1 MTRKDYITFAKFH
14 GDFIFEL
21 CNSSKV
27 LPKNLT
33 YIDRLLK
40 NHLISIFKTDNRAF
54 DIGRYKTFIYDYL
67 IKEYGFDMKQFENNT
82 PKLDLFSFFEGK
94 TIAYGIFEDRFGN
107 LKRQFRVNITGK
119 VESNTLTLDE
129 DFLYDDGEQAN
140 RIWKIKKITDKNK
153 VIYQGQADDIE
164 GEASGSISGNTLN
177 WSYDIY
183 LNIKGSNI
191 KVHFNDWIYKQ
202 SEDLAIN
209 RAYVS
214 KFGINI
220 GSVTLV
226 FLRGNAMKSIG
237 SLNLNKW

>member
-1 MTRKDYITFAKFH
+1 MFSIKKNIYKLRSLLTFF
-14 GDFIFEL
+14 
-21 CNSSKV
+21 
-27 LPKNLT
+27 
-33 YIDRLLK
+33 LLL
-40 NHLISIFKTDNRAF
+40 LIAGCSQT
-54 DIGRYKTFIYDYL
+54 
-67 IKEYGFDMKQFENNT
+67 DMKEFQNNT
-82 PKLDLFSFFEGK
+82 PKLDLFSFFEGD

-107 LKRQFRVNITGK
+107 LKRQFRVNINGK
-119 VESNTLTLDE
+119 VKNQILTLDE
-129 DFLYDDGEQAN
+129 DFLYDDGEQAK
-140 RIWKIKKITDKNK
+140 RIWKIEKKIDNAQNIT
-153 VIYQGQADDIE
+153 YEGQAEDVE
-164 GEASGSISGNTLN
+164 GKAFGSISGNTLN

-226 FLRGNAMKSIG
+226 FLRGDTSDQIG
-237 SLNLNKW
+237 PLNLKKW

>member
-1 MTRKDYITFAKFH
+1 MLWLRLAPFL
-14 GDFIFEL
+14 IFFL
-21 CNSSKV
+21 G
-27 LPKNLT
+27 LT
-33 YIDRLLK
+33 GCSY
-40 NHLISIFKTDNRAF
+40 
-54 DIGRYKTFIYDYL
+54 
-67 IKEYGFDMKQFENNT
+67 MKIEDFENSKPEFN
-82 PKLDLFSFFEGK
+82 LMQFFEGE
-94 TIAYGIFEDRFGN
+94 IEAWGIVEDRFGN

-119 VESNTLTLDE
+119 VENNTLTLDE

-153 VIYQGQADDIE
+153 VLYQGQADDIE

-183 LNIKGSNI
+183 LNIKGSSI

-226 FLRGNAMKSIG
+226 FLRGKTAAQIG
-237 SLNLNKW
+237 PLNLKSW

>member
-1 MTRKDYITFAKFH
+1 MFSIKNNIYKLKSLVTFF
-14 GDFIFEL
+14 
-21 CNSSKV
+21 
-27 LPKNLT
+27 
-33 YIDRLLK
+33 LLL
-40 NHLISIFKTDNRAF
+40 LIAGCSQT
-54 DIGRYKTFIYDYL
+54 
-67 IKEYGFDMKQFENNT
+67 DMKEFQNNT
-82 PKLDLFSFFEGK
+82 PKLDLFSFFEGD

-107 LKRQFRVNITGK
+107 LKRQFRVNINGK
-119 VESNTLTLDE
+119 VKNQILTLDE
-129 DFLYDDGEQAN
+129 DFLYDDGEQAK
-140 RIWKIKKITDKNK
+140 RIWKIEKKIDNAQNIT
-153 VIYQGQADDIE
+153 YEGQAEDVE
-164 GEASGSISGNTLN
+164 GKAFGSISGNTLN

-226 FLRGNAMKSIG
+226 FLRGDISDQIG
-237 SLNLNKW
+237 PLNLKKW

>member
-1 MTRKDYITFAKFH
+1 MFSIKNNIYKLKSLLTFF
-14 GDFIFEL
+14 
-21 CNSSKV
+21 
-27 LPKNLT
+27 
-33 YIDRLLK
+33 LLL
-40 NHLISIFKTDNRAF
+40 LIAGCSQT
-54 DIGRYKTFIYDYL
+54 
-67 IKEYGFDMKQFENNT
+67 DMKEFQNNT
-82 PKLDLFSFFEGK
+82 PKLDLFSFFEGD

-107 LKRQFRVNITGK
+107 LKRQFRVNINGK
-119 VESNTLTLDE
+119 VKNQILTLDE
-129 DFLYDDGEQAN
+129 DFLYDDGEQAK
-140 RIWKIKKITDKNK
+140 RIWKIEKKIDNAQNIT
-153 VIYQGQADDIE
+153 YEGQAEDVE
-164 GEASGSISGNTLN
+164 GKAFGSISGNTLN

-226 FLRGNAMKSIG
+226 FLRGGTSDQIG
-237 SLNLNKW
+237 PLNLKKW

>member
-1 MTRKDYITFAKFH
+1 MFSIKNNIYKLKSLLTFF
-14 GDFIFEL
+14 
-21 CNSSKV
+21 
-27 LPKNLT
+27 
-33 YIDRLLK
+33 LLL
-40 NHLISIFKTDNRAF
+40 LIAGCSQT
-54 DIGRYKTFIYDYL
+54 
-67 IKEYGFDMKQFENNT
+67 DMKEFQNNT
-82 PKLDLFSFFEGK
+82 PKLDLFSFFEGN

-107 LKRQFRVNITGK
+107 LKRQFRVNINGK
-119 VESNTLTLDE
+119 VKNQILTLDE
-129 DFLYDDGEQAN
+129 DFLYDDGEQAK
-140 RIWKIKKITDKNK
+140 RIWKIEKKIDNAQNIT
-153 VIYQGQADDIE
+153 YEGQADDVE
-164 GEASGSISGNTLN
+164 GKAFGSISGNTLN

-226 FLRGNAMKSIG
+226 FLRGDTSDQIG
-237 SLNLNKW
+237 PLNLKKW

>member
-1 MTRKDYITFAKFH
+1 MFSIKNNIYKLKLLLTFF
-14 GDFIFEL
+14 
-21 CNSSKV
+21 
-27 LPKNLT
+27 
-33 YIDRLLK
+33 LL
-40 NHLISIFKTDNRAF
+40 LIAGCSQT
-54 DIGRYKTFIYDYL
+54 
-67 IKEYGFDMKQFENNT
+67 DMKEFQNNT
-82 PKLDLFSFFEGK
+82 PKLDLFSFFEGD

-107 LKRQFRVNITGK
+107 LKRQFRVNINGK
-119 VESNTLTLDE
+119 VKNQILTLDE
-129 DFLYDDGEQAN
+129 DFLYDDGEQAK
-140 RIWKIKKITDKNK
+140 RIWKIEKKIDNAQNIT
-153 VIYQGQADDIE
+153 YEGQAEDVE
-164 GEASGSISGNTLN
+164 GKAFGSISGNTLN

-226 FLRGNAMKSIG
+226 FLRGDTSNQIG
-237 SLNLNKW
+237 PLNLKKW

>member
-1 MTRKDYITFAKFH
+1 MFSVSESVYKLKVF
-14 GDFIFEL
+14 FIFIFIL
-21 CNSSKV
+21 LLSACSK
-27 LPKNLT
+27 
-33 YIDRLLK
+33 I
-40 NHLISIFKTDNRAF
+40 
-54 DIGRYKTFIYDYL
+54 
-67 IKEYGFDMKQFENNT
+67 DMKQFENNT
-82 PKLDLFSFFEGK
+82 PKLDLFSFVEGK

-119 VESNTLTLDE
+119 IENNTLTLDE

-164 GEASGSISGNTLN
+164 GKASGSISGNTLN

-226 FLRGNAMKSIG
+226 FLRGKTAAQIG
-237 SLNLNKW
+237 PLNLKSW

>member
-1 MTRKDYITFAKFH
+1 MFSVSESVYKLKVF
-14 GDFIFEL
+14 FIFIFIL
-21 CNSSKV
+21 LLSACSK
-27 LPKNLT
+27 
-33 YIDRLLK
+33 I
-40 NHLISIFKTDNRAF
+40 
-54 DIGRYKTFIYDYL
+54 
-67 IKEYGFDMKQFENNT
+67 DMKQFENNT
-82 PKLDLFSFFEGK
+82 PKLDLFSFFKGK
-94 TIAYGIFEDRFGN
+94 TVAYGIFEDRFGN

-119 VESNTLTLDE
+119 VENNTLTLDE

-164 GEASGSISGNTLN
+164 GKASGSISGNTLN

-226 FLRGNAMKSIG
+226 FLRGKTAAQIG
-237 SLNLNKW
+237 PLNLKSW

>member
-1 MTRKDYITFAKFH
+1 MIYI
-14 GDFIFEL
+14 
-21 CNSSKV
+21 
-27 LPKNLT
+27 KNIVMKYKILVINILLFLFLT
-33 YIDRLLK
+33 GCFQA
-40 NHLISIFKTDNRAF
+40 N
-54 DIGRYKTFIYDYL
+54 
-67 IKEYGFDMKQFENNT
+67 MKQFENNT

-107 LKRQFRVNITGK
+107 LKRQFRVNISGT
-119 VESNTLTLDE
+119 VDNQLLTLDE
-129 DFLYDDGEQAN
+129 KFLYDDGEQAI
-140 RIWKIKKITDKNK
+140 RIWKIKKIIDNK
-153 VIYQGQADDIE
+153 QKISYEGQADDVE
-164 GEASGSISGNTLN
+164 GKANGSAVGNTLN
-177 WSYDIY
+177 WSYDIF

-226 FLRGNAMKSIG
+226 FLRGKTAQNIG
-237 SLNLNKW
+237 PLNLKNW

>member
-1 MTRKDYITFAKFH
+1 MFSIKNNIYKLKSLLTFF
-14 GDFIFEL
+14 
-21 CNSSKV
+21 
-27 LPKNLT
+27 
-33 YIDRLLK
+33 LLL
-40 NHLISIFKTDNRAF
+40 LIAGCSQT
-54 DIGRYKTFIYDYL
+54 
-67 IKEYGFDMKQFENNT
+67 DMKEFQNNT
-82 PKLDLFSFFEGK
+82 PKLDLFSFFEGD

-107 LKRQFRVNITGK
+107 LKRQFRVNINGK
-119 VESNTLTLDE
+119 VKNQILTLDE
-129 DFLYDDGEQAN
+129 DFLYDDGEQAK
-140 RIWKIKKITDKNK
+140 RIWKIEKKIDNAQNIT
-153 VIYQGQADDIE
+153 YEGQAEDVE
-164 GEASGSISGNTLN
+164 GKAFGSISGNTLN

-226 FLRGNAMKSIG
+226 FLRGNTFDQIG
-237 SLNLNKW
+237 PLNLKKW

>member
-1 MTRKDYITFAKFH
+1 MFSIKNNIYKLKSLLTFF
-14 GDFIFEL
+14 
-21 CNSSKV
+21 
-27 LPKNLT
+27 
-33 YIDRLLK
+33 LLL
-40 NHLISIFKTDNRAF
+40 LIAGCSQT
-54 DIGRYKTFIYDYL
+54 
-67 IKEYGFDMKQFENNT
+67 DMKEFQNNT
-82 PKLDLFSFFEGK
+82 PKLDLFSFFEGD

-107 LKRQFRVNITGK
+107 LKRQFRVNINGK
-119 VESNTLTLDE
+119 VKNQILTLDE
-129 DFLYDDGEQAN
+129 DFLYDDGEQAK
-140 RIWKIKKITDKNK
+140 RIWKIEKKIDNSQNIT
-153 VIYQGQADDIE
+153 YEGQAEDVE
-164 GEASGSISGNTLN
+164 GKAFGSISGNTLN

-226 FLRGNAMKSIG
+226 FLRGDTSDQIG
-237 SLNLNKW
+237 PLNLKKW